1 MNSKF
6 FKAGAIIASSREA
19 NLFLAQVIKNTV
31 EELTKFKKKKKRI
44 KYLLSK
50 ESKEK
55 DQYND

>member
-31 EELTKFKKKKKRI
+31 EELTKLKKKKKKNKISII
-44 KYLLSK
+44 KGVKGKRSI
-50 ESKEK
+50 
-55 DQYND
+55 

>member
-31 EELTKFKKKKKRI
+31 EELTKFKKKKK
-44 KYLLSK
+44 KK
-50 ESKEK
+50 E
-55 DQYND
+55 

>member
-31 EELTKFKKKKKRI
+31 EELTQLKKKKNKISIIKGVKGKRSI
-44 KYLLSK
+44 
-50 ESKEK
+50 
-55 DQYND
+55 

>member
-31 EELTKFKKKKKRI
+31 EELTKLKKKKRI